1 MLETERDY
9 AAKRGF
15 ATFNRGTHLCVD
27 VPDGHYTVSCRLSNG
42 KRVTF
47 AFIPYSENG
56 PADCIDIHHATGT
69 PITGRDFINDGAIG
83 QNVICF
89 SGGRDA
95 FRSDAHA
102 DTPVTLT
109 CLILSPSEVTHAGD

>member
-1 MLETERDY
+1 MLETEREY
-9 AAKRGF
+9 AEKRGF
-15 ATFNRGTHLCVD
+15 AVFNRGTHLCVD

-47 AFIPYSENG
+47 AFIPYTESG
-56 PADCIDIHHATGT
+56 PADCIDIHHKTGAPISGDERIEDNT
-69 PITGRDFINDGAIG
+69 PR

-95 FRSDAHA
+95 FRSDSAGSL
-102 DTPVTLT
+102 PVTLT
-109 CLILSPSEVTHAGD
+109 CLLLSPVPGGE